1 MRKLL
6 VFILLLVGVTGFG
19 QIKFKASTSI
29 GGATLDRGSEF
40 DYIVYGN
47 GNSDATTR
55 QLLFDLQYD
64 KDNFEIVSVNH
75 TGTGG
80 NGGILPQ
87 NSTINLSYYNYP
99 GYSWAAV
106 TSGNSANNTTNGSTN
121 YQYAQYVY
129 SGTSANAILRITLT
143 WATTSAMPYNSYSD
157 FIKVR
162 FRLKA
167 ASTAY
172 TFNPIKLNFVAGWNN
187 AGTIVATTMESPL
200 STAVVMNQNYGKYV
214 TAKVDLN
221 SNLYNLTG
229 LKVSFKDTA
238 TNTGQLFNVLSDGS
252 VDINQSLLAA
262 NKVYSVSLMHEMD
275 KIYTIYNGAITISDF
290 TTAQNEFTSM
300 GLDGTNGQI
309 LKTGQSLYAADIN
322 RNNKIDGGDLPRL
335 LAQIA
340 TLDTLNTLPTG
351 YTVGSGG
358 YMSLP
363 TWRSTDVTTVAGQT
377 EWGYVTPG
385 TNFSTLRIDMRKF
398 PSGVAANTIKSIQ
411 LFDVYTGPI
420 EYISEDASWAQY
432 KVPSTLTKATDG
444 TSIFNS
450 YIRNI
455 NGQNADYAFQVEF
468 AFNTDPANSWG
479 AITTSNWKD
488 ISYPKTY
495 FKTTTLGANQI
506 LDLKYLLWGDVN
518 RSHSSQVVTTSGG
531 SSTVQTNAVNSLRTN
546 DAFASMAT
554 ANMAYINTPNDITA
568 IDVNLTNITVTS
580 NTIEIPVDLDTKG
593 ASVGGLQLEF
603 QYDPTKIKFEEI
615 VSNIPSTW
623 YVFATS
629 KDGKV
634 KFGAL
639 DQNNKT
645 GIKGVNTP
653 FKLKF
658 STIGSGV
665 DILTSVKV
673 SPTMD
678 ASSINGTQLGINL
691 NRTQIKLT
699 GYNNF

>member
-1 MRKLL
+1 MKYLL
-6 VFILLLVGVTGFG
+6 TFILLFVGLFGFG
-19 QIKFKASTSI
+19 QIKFKASTSV
-29 GGATLDRGSEF
+29 GGASLDRGSEF
-40 DYIVYGN
+40 DYVIYGN

-64 KDNFEIVSVNH
+64 KDNFEIVSVGH

-87 NSTINLSYYNYP
+87 SSTINLAYNNYT
-99 GYSWAAV
+99 GYTWSTV
-106 TSGNSANNTTNGSTN
+106 TTGNSANNTTNGTTN
-121 YQYAQYVY
+121 YQYANYVY
-129 SGTSANAILRITLT
+129 NSTGANAILRITLT
-143 WATTSAMPYNSYSD
+143 WATTAAMPYTSYSD
-157 FIKVR
+157 FVKVR
-162 FRLKA
+162 FKLKA
-167 ASTAY
+167 TSTAY
-172 TFNPIKLNFVAGWNN
+172 TFNPIKLNFVAGWNG
-187 AGTIVATTMESPL
+187 AGTTVATTMETPL
-200 STAVVMNQNYGKYV
+200 STSVTMNQNYGKYV

-229 LKVSFKDTA
+229 LKVSFRDTL

-262 NKVYSVSLMHEMD
+262 NKVYDVTLMHETD
-275 KIYTIYNGAITISDF
+275 KIYTIYNSAITISDF
-290 TTAQNEFTSM
+290 TTAQGEFTSM

-322 RNNKIDGGDLPRL
+322 RNSKIDGGDLPRL
-335 LAQIA
+335 LAQVA

-351 YTVGSGG
+351 YTMGSGG

-385 TNFSTLRIDMRKF
+385 TNSSTLYIDMRKF
-398 PSGVAANTIKSIQ
+398 PNGVAANTVKSIQ
-411 LFDVYTGPI
+411 LFDLYAGPI
-420 EYISEDASWAQY
+420 EYLSADATWAQY
-432 KVPSTLTKATDG
+432 KVPSTLIKAKDG

-455 NGQNADYAFQVEF
+455 NGQNADYAFQIEF
-468 AFNTDPANSWG
+468 AFDIDPVHSWG
-479 AITTSNWKD
+479 TITTSNWKN
-488 ISYPKTY
+488 IAYPKTY
-495 FKTTTLGANQI
+495 FKTTTLGVNQI

-546 DAFASMAT
+546 DAFKST
-554 ANMAYINTPNDITA
+554 AQSTVAYINTPNDITA

-603 QYDPTKIKFEEI
+603 QYDPNKIKFEEI
-615 VSNIPSTW
+615 VSNVPNTW
-623 YVFATS
+623 YIFATA

-645 GIKGVNTP
+645 EIKGINTP

-673 SPTMD
+673 SQTMD
-678 ASSINGTQLGINL
+678 ASDISGTQLGINL

-699 GYNNF
+699 GYNHF

>member
-6 VFILLLVGVTGFG
+6 VFILLLIGVAGFG
-19 QIKFKASTSI
+19 QIKFKAGTSI
-29 GGATLDRGSEF
+29 GGTTLDRGGEF
-40 DYIVYGN
+40 DYVIYGN

-87 NSTINLSYYNYP
+87 SSTINLAYNNYP

-106 TSGNSANNTTNGSTN
+106 TSGNSANNTTNGTTN
-121 YQYAQYVY
+121 YQYASYAY
-129 SGTSANAILRITLT
+129 SGTGANAILRITLT
-143 WATTSAMPYNSYSD
+143 WATTAAMPYTSYSD
-157 FIKVR
+157 FVKVR
-162 FRLKA
+162 FKLKTT
-167 ASTAY
+167 STAY
-172 TFNPIKLNFVAGWNN
+172 TFNPIKLNFVAGWND
-187 AGTIVATTMESPL
+187 AGTTIATIMETPL
-200 STAVVMNQNYGKYV
+200 STAVVMNQNFGKYV

-229 LKVSFKDTA
+229 LKVSFRDTV
-238 TNTGQLFNVLSDGS
+238 TNTGQLFSVLSDGS

-262 NKVYSVSLMHEMD
+262 NKVYDVTLMHETD

-290 TTAQNEFTSM
+290 TTAQGEFTSM

-322 RNNKIDGGDLPRL
+322 RNSKIDGGDLPRL
-335 LAQIA
+335 LAQVA
-340 TLDTLNTLPTG
+340 TLDTLNTLPNG
-351 YTVGSGG
+351 YTMGSGG

-363 TWRSTDVTTVAGQT
+363 TWRSTDATTVGGQV
-377 EWGYVTPG
+377 EWAYVSP
-385 TNFSTLRIDMRKF
+385 NSYSTGVSALRIDMREF
-398 PSGVAANTIKSIQ
+398 VGGVTPNQIKSIQ

-420 EYISEDASWAQY
+420 EYVSEDAAWALY
-432 KVPSTLTKATDG
+432 KVPSSFTKATDG
-444 TSIFNS
+444 TSV
-450 YIRNI
+450 YLAQIR
-455 NGQNADYAFQVEF
+455 QNQTDYNFRAEF
-468 AFNTDPANSWG
+468 EFNTSVNNSWG
-479 AITTSNWKD
+479 VITSANWNS
-488 ISYPKTY
+488 ITYPRTY
-495 FKTTTLGANQI
+495 FKTTTLGTNQI

-518 RSHSSQVVTTSGG
+518 RSHSSQVVTVSGG
-531 SSTVQTNAVNSLRTN
+531 SSTVQTNAVNSLSTN
-546 DAFASMAT
+546 TAFMSMAM
-554 ANMAYINTPNDITA
+554 ANMAYINTPNDIA
-568 IDVNLTNITVTS
+568 GIDVNLTNLTVTS

-593 ASVGGLQLEF
+593 ANVGGLQLEF

-615 VSNIPSTW
+615 VSNVPNTW

-673 SPTMD
+673 SQTMD

>member
-1 MRKLL
+1 MKYLL
-6 VFILLLVGVTGFG
+6 TFILLFVGLFGFG
-19 QIKFKASTSI
+19 QIKFKASTSV
-29 GGATLDRGSEF
+29 GGASLDRGSEF
-40 DYIVYGN
+40 DYVIYGN

-64 KDNFEIVSVNH
+64 KDNFEIVSVGH

-87 NSTINLSYYNYP
+87 SSTINLAYNNYT
-99 GYSWAAV
+99 GYTWSAV
-106 TSGNSANNTTNGSTN
+106 TTGNSANNTTNGTTN
-121 YQYAQYVY
+121 YQYANYVY
-129 SGTSANAILRITLT
+129 NSTGANAILRITLT
-143 WATTSAMPYNSYSD
+143 WATTAAMPYTSYSD
-157 FIKVR
+157 FVKVR
-162 FRLKA
+162 FKLKA
-167 ASTAY
+167 TSTAY
-172 TFNPIKLNFVAGWNN
+172 TFNPIKLNFVAGWNG
-187 AGTIVATTMESPL
+187 AGTTVATTMETPL
-200 STAVVMNQNYGKYV
+200 STSVTMNQNYGKYV

-229 LKVSFKDTA
+229 LKVSFRDTL

-262 NKVYSVSLMHEMD
+262 NKVYDVTLMHETD
-275 KIYTIYNGAITISDF
+275 KIYTIYNSAITISDF
-290 TTAQNEFTSM
+290 TTAQGEFTSM

-322 RNNKIDGGDLPRL
+322 RNSKIDGGDLPRL
-335 LAQIA
+335 LAQVA

-351 YTVGSGG
+351 YTMGSGG

-363 TWRSTDVTTVAGQT
+363 TWRSTDVTTVTGQT

-385 TNFSTLRIDMRKF
+385 TNSSTLYIDMRKF
-398 PSGVAANTIKSIQ
+398 PNGVAANTVKSIQ
-411 LFDVYTGPI
+411 LFDLYTGPI
-420 EYISEDASWAQY
+420 EYLSADATWAQY
-432 KVPSTLTKATDG
+432 KVPSTLIKAKDG

-455 NGQNADYAFQVEF
+455 NGQNADYAFQIEF
-468 AFNTDPANSWG
+468 AFDIDPVHSWG
-479 AITTSNWKD
+479 TITTSNWKN
-488 ISYPKTY
+488 IAYPKTY
-495 FKTTTLGANQI
+495 FKTTTLGVNQI

-546 DAFASMAT
+546 DAFKST
-554 ANMAYINTPNDITA
+554 AQSTVAYINTPNDITA

-603 QYDPTKIKFEEI
+603 QYDPTKIKFEELTSS
-615 VSNIPSTW
+615 VPNTW
-623 YVFATS
+623 YVFATA

-673 SPTMD
+673 SQTMD
-678 ASSINGTQLGINL
+678 ASDISGTQLGINL

-699 GYNNF
+699 GYNHF

>member
-1 MRKLL
+1 MKYLL
-6 VFILLLVGVTGFG
+6 TFILLFVGLFGFG
-19 QIKFKASTSI
+19 QIKFKASTSV
-29 GGATLDRGSEF
+29 GGASLDRGSEF
-40 DYIVYGN
+40 DYVIYGN

-64 KDNFEIVSVNH
+64 KDNFEIVSVGH

-87 NSTINLSYYNYP
+87 SSTINLAYNNYP
-99 GYSWAAV
+99 GYTWSAV
-106 TSGNSANNTTNGSTN
+106 TTGNSANNTTNGTTN
-121 YQYAQYVY
+121 YQYANYVY
-129 SGTSANAILRITLT
+129 NSTGANAILRITLT
-143 WATTSAMPYNSYSD
+143 WATTAAMPYTSYSD
-157 FIKVR
+157 FVKVR
-162 FRLKA
+162 FKLKA
-167 ASTAY
+167 TSTAY
-172 TFNPIKLNFVAGWNN
+172 TFNPIKLNFVAGWNG
-187 AGTIVATTMESPL
+187 AGTTVATTMETPL
-200 STAVVMNQNYGKYV
+200 STSVTMNQNYGKYV

-229 LKVSFKDTA
+229 LKVSFRDTL

-262 NKVYSVSLMHEMD
+262 NKVYDVTLMHETD
-275 KIYTIYNGAITISDF
+275 KIYTIYNSAITISDF
-290 TTAQNEFTSM
+290 TTAQGEFASM

-322 RNNKIDGGDLPRL
+322 RNSKIDGGDLPRL
-335 LAQIA
+335 LAQVA

-351 YTVGSGG
+351 YTMGSGG

-385 TNFSTLRIDMRKF
+385 TNSSTLYIDMRKF
-398 PSGVAANTIKSIQ
+398 PNGVAANTVKSIQ
-411 LFDVYTGPI
+411 LFDLYTGPI
-420 EYISEDASWAQY
+420 EYLSADATWAQY
-432 KVPSTLTKATDG
+432 KVPSTLIKAKDG

-455 NGQNADYAFQVEF
+455 NGQNADYAFQIEF
-468 AFNTDPANSWG
+468 AFDIDPVHSWG
-479 AITTSNWKD
+479 TITTSNWKN
-488 ISYPKTY
+488 IAYPKTY
-495 FKTTTLGANQI
+495 FKTTTLGVNQI

-546 DAFASMAT
+546 DAFKST
-554 ANMAYINTPNDITA
+554 AQSTVAYINTPNDITA

-580 NTIEIPVDLDTKG
+580 KTIEIPVYLDTKG

-603 QYDPTKIKFEEI
+603 QYDPNKIKFEELTSS
-615 VSNIPSTW
+615 VPNTW
-623 YVFATS
+623 YVFATA

-673 SPTMD
+673 SQTMD
-678 ASSINGTQLGINL
+678 ASDISGTQLGINL

-699 GYNNF
+699 GYNHF

>member
-1 MRKLL
+1 
-6 VFILLLVGVTGFG
+6 
-19 QIKFKASTSI
+19 
-29 GGATLDRGSEF
+29 
-40 DYIVYGN
+40 
-47 GNSDATTR
+47 
-55 QLLFDLQYD
+55 
-64 KDNFEIVSVNH
+64 
-75 TGTGG
+75 
-80 NGGILPQ
+80 
-87 NSTINLSYYNYP
+87 
-99 GYSWAAV
+99 
-106 TSGNSANNTTNGSTN
+106 
-121 YQYAQYVY
+121 
-129 SGTSANAILRITLT
+129 
-143 WATTSAMPYNSYSD
+143 MPYNTYSD

-172 TFNPIKLNFVAGWNN
+172 TFNPIKLNFVAGWNG
-187 AGTIVATTMESPL
+187 AGTTVATTMETPL
-200 STAVVMNQNYGKYV
+200 STSVTMNQNYGKYV

-229 LKVSFKDTA
+229 LKVSFRDTL

-262 NKVYSVSLMHEMD
+262 NKVYDVTLMHETD
-275 KIYTIYNGAITISDF
+275 KIYTIYNSAITISDF
-290 TTAQNEFTSM
+290 TTAQGEFTSM

-322 RNNKIDGGDLPRL
+322 RNSKIDGGDLPRL
-335 LAQIA
+335 LAQVA

-351 YTVGSGG
+351 YTMGSGG

-385 TNFSTLRIDMRKF
+385 TNSSTLYIDMRKF
-398 PSGVAANTIKSIQ
+398 PNGVAANTVKSIQ
-411 LFDVYTGPI
+411 LFDLYTGPI
-420 EYISEDASWAQY
+420 EYLSADATWAQY
-432 KVPSTLTKATDG
+432 KVPSTLIKAKDG

-455 NGQNADYAFQVEF
+455 NSQNADYAFQIEF
-468 AFNTDPANSWG
+468 AFDIDPVHSWG
-479 AITTSNWKD
+479 TITTSNWKN
-488 ISYPKTY
+488 IAYPKTY
-495 FKTTTLGANQI
+495 FKTTTLGVNQI

-546 DAFASMAT
+546 DAFKST
-554 ANMAYINTPNDITA
+554 AQSTVAYINTPNDITA

-603 QYDPTKIKFEEI
+603 QYDPNKIKFEELTSS
-615 VSNIPSTW
+615 VPNTW
-623 YVFATS
+623 YVFATA

-673 SPTMD
+673 SQTMD
-678 ASSINGTQLGINL
+678 ASDISGTQLGINL

-699 GYNNF
+699 GYNHF

>member
-1 MRKLL
+1 MKYLL
-6 VFILLLVGVTGFG
+6 TFILLFVGLFGFG
-19 QIKFKASTSI
+19 QIKFKASTSV
-29 GGATLDRGSEF
+29 GGASLDRGSEF
-40 DYIVYGN
+40 DYVIYGN

-64 KDNFEIVSVNH
+64 KDNFEIVSVGH

-87 NSTINLSYYNYP
+87 SSTINLSHNNYP
-99 GYSWAAV
+99 GYTWTAV
-106 TSGNSANNTTNGSTN
+106 TTGNSANNTTNGTTN
-121 YQYAQYVY
+121 YQYAQYAY
-129 SGTSANAILRITLT
+129 GTSSANAILRITLT
-143 WATTSAMPYNSYSD
+143 WATTAAMPFNSYSD
-157 FIKVR
+157 FVKVR
-162 FRLKA
+162 FKLKA

-172 TFNPIKLNFVAGWNN
+172 TFNPIKLNFVAGWNG
-187 AGTIVATTMESPL
+187 AGTTVATTMETPL
-200 STAVVMNQNYGKYV
+200 STSVTMNQNYGKYV

-229 LKVSFKDTA
+229 LKVSFRDTL

-262 NKVYSVSLMHEMD
+262 NKVYDVTLMHETD
-275 KIYTIYNGAITISDF
+275 KIYTIYNSAITISDF
-290 TTAQNEFTSM
+290 TTAQGEFTSM

-322 RNNKIDGGDLPRL
+322 RNSKIDGGDLPRL
-335 LAQIA
+335 LAQVA

-351 YTVGSGG
+351 YTMGSGG

-377 EWGYVTPG
+377 EWGYVVPG
-385 TNFSTLRIDMRKF
+385 TNSSTLYIDMRKF
-398 PSGVAANTIKSIQ
+398 PNGVAANTVKSIQ
-411 LFDVYTGPI
+411 LFDLYTGPI
-420 EYISEDASWAQY
+420 EYLSADATWAQY
-432 KVPSTLTKATDG
+432 KVPSTLIKAKDG

-455 NGQNADYAFQVEF
+455 NGQNADYAFQIEF
-468 AFNTDPANSWG
+468 AFDIDPVHSWG
-479 AITTSNWKD
+479 TITTSNWKN
-488 ISYPKTY
+488 IAYPKTY
-495 FKTTTLGANQI
+495 FKTTTLGVNQI

-518 RSHSSQVVTTSGG
+518 RSHSSQVVATSGG

-546 DAFASMAT
+546 DAFKST
-554 ANMAYINTPNDITA
+554 AQSTVAYINTPNDITA

-603 QYDPTKIKFEEI
+603 QYDPNKIKFEELTSS
-615 VSNIPSTW
+615 VPNTW
-623 YVFATS
+623 YVFATA

-673 SPTMD
+673 SQTMD
-678 ASSINGTQLGINL
+678 ASDISGTQLGINL

-699 GYNNF
+699 GYNHF